1 MKNAKLLWVMIVVL
15 AVGFAFFG
23 CDKLKKKPAEEAPIS
38 VEPPPAEEPVAPAE
52 EPVTEAP
59 TEAPAEAPMYVP
71 AKLDILKMLDD
82 TLGTSEDNLG
92 WDNIYT
98 SITLDKD
105 IELFTMLQE
114 HYAAGTADR
123 NFIDDSVA
131 KLNNVKAFL
140 DEKITKAE
148 GVDPTGAEAKAK
160 KKIIRDIRGRVKAM
174 IGGPAPVK
182 KKPVGEEKGDLMKK
196 KWKERGDMMK
206 KKWAERGK

>member
-1 MKNAKLLWVMIVVL
+1 MKNAKLLCVMIVVL
-15 AVGFAFFG
+15 AVGFALFG
-23 CDKLKKKPAEEAPIS
+23 CDKLKKKPAEAPIS
-38 VEPPPAEEPVAPAE
+38 VEPPPAEAPVPPMEA
-52 EPVTEAP
+52 PVTEAP
-59 TEAPAEAPMYVP
+59 SEAPMYVP
-71 AKLDILKMLDD
+71 AKLDILRMLDD

-98 SITLDKD
+98 SITLDKN

-114 HYAAGTADR
+114 HYAAGSADR

-148 GVDPTGAEAKAK
+148 AVDPTGVEGKAK
-160 KKIIRDIRGRVKAM
+160 KKIIRDIRARVRTM
-174 IGGPAPVK
+174 IGGPAPAPVK
-182 KKPVGEEKGDLMKK
+182 TPVGEEKGDLMKNK
-196 KWKERGDMMK
+196 RKERGDMMK

>member
-15 AVGFAFFG
+15 AVGFALFG

-38 VEPPPAEEPVAPAE
+38 VEPPPAEAPAEPVE
-52 EPVTEAP
+52 EPVTEEP
-59 TEAPAEAPMYVP
+59 SEAPAEAPMYVP
-71 AKLDILKMLDD
+71 AKLDVLKMLDD

-98 SITLDKD
+98 SITLDKN

-114 HYAAGTADR
+114 HYAAGSADR

-148 GVDPTGAEAKAK
+148 AVDPTGVEGKAK
-160 KKIIRDIRGRVKAM
+160 KKIIRDIRARVRAM
-174 IGGPAPVK
+174 IGGPAPV
-182 KKPVGEEKGDLMKK
+182 KKPVGEEKGDLMKN

>member
-15 AVGFAFFG
+15 AVGFALFG
-23 CDKLKKKPAEEAPIS
+23 CDKLKKKPAEAPIS
-38 VEPPPAEEPVAPAE
+38 VEPPTTEEPAPPMEA
-52 EPVTEAP
+52 PVTEAP
-59 TEAPAEAPMYVP
+59 PEAPMYVP

-98 SITLDKD
+98 SITLDKN

-114 HYAAGTADR
+114 HYAAGSADR

-148 GVDPTGAEAKAK
+148 AVDPTGVEGKAK
-160 KKIIRDIRGRVKAM
+160 KKIIRDIRARVRTM
-174 IGGPAPVK
+174 IGGPAPAPVK
-182 KKPVGEEKGDLMKK
+182 TPVGEEKGDLMKN

-206 KKWAERGK
+206 KKWAERG

>member
-1 MKNAKLLWVMIVVL
+1 MKNAKLLCVMIVVL
-15 AVGFAFFG
+15 AVGFALFG
-23 CDKLKKKPAEEAPIS
+23 CDKLKKKPAEAPMS
-38 VEPPPAEEPVAPAE
+38 LEPPPAEAPVPPVEA
-52 EPVTEAP
+52 PVTEAP
-59 TEAPAEAPMYVP
+59 SEAPMYVP
-71 AKLDILKMLDD
+71 AKLDILRMLDD

-98 SITLDKD
+98 SITLDKN

-114 HYAAGTADR
+114 HYAAGSADR

-148 GVDPTGAEAKAK
+148 AVDPTGVEGKAK
-160 KKIIRDIRGRVKAM
+160 KKIIRDIRARVRTM
-174 IGGPAPVK
+174 IGGPAPAPV
-182 KKPVGEEKGDLMKK
+182 KKPVGKEKGDLMKK